1 MLPKLRVA
9 GSSPVCRSK
18 HKALKTSKLQS
29 VFNALFCIY
38 HRKIA
43 LNSLAFCLFF
53 QFYTNKKAHPKARQI
68 EYILVILSQLLYLY
82 SRHTPQAW
90 RQYP

>member
-29 VFNALFCIY
+29 VFNALYCIY

-43 LNSLAFCLFF
+43 LNSLAFCLFLPIF
-53 QFYTNKKAHPKARQI
+53 THI
-68 EYILVILSQLLYLY
+68 CS
-82 SRHTPQAW
+82 
-90 RQYP
+90 